1 MRALCLE
8 KVGGNMVEFIECSS
22 LSVSYDATGKASI
35 SLAVVRDDMRKLQ
48 DNYTDVSWGGV
59 SFTVGVMGASQQVIM
74 GSGGWAQW
82 SLQLEGV
89 GN

>member
-1 MRALCLE
+1 
-8 KVGGNMVEFIECSS
+8 MVEFIECSS
-22 LSVSYDATGKASI
+22 LSISYDATGKAAI
-35 SLAVVRDDMRKLQ
+35 SLTVVKDDMTNLQ
-48 DNYTDVSWGGV
+48 DTYTDGTWGGV
-59 SFTVGVMGASQQVIM
+59 RFTVGVMGASQQAIM